1 MKCTI
6 AKDLLPLY
14 ADGLCSE
21 ETAAELESH
30 IDECPDCA
38 KQLEHFRTQLQPA
51 EQETADKA
59 EIKPMKKMRK
69 KLKRRKVTAVVL
81 SVILC
86 ILLIGSGFLGYNEF
100 INRYPSFSSISDVI
114 KLNKLTR
121 DLTKGDTQALLDVM
135 NFSYADL
142 YALKTTE
149 FKNLDSYKDFLKQQ
163 MDDAYAY
170 YFEGRDIKVKLEDI
184 YYTPKASEQEGVN
197 PYESYNYSYGFYE
210 DNTLLL
216 VLDFQKIAN
225 DQYIIYEYPLA
236 KPEETMQHYFVSNKL
251 PPDEIILDVILRY
264 STKGKYQAFAETGEI
279 SESPTAWG
287 MFFKAFPK
295 TENPDSVQDQPQI
308 KTGVRQLMEAG
319 WAPKDAMYTVDDFDA
334 EHGYWIYKVWF
345 TFANPETGDSCM
357 MERRFIYY
365 QSNLYVTDEEESV
378 IIGRNGDVP
387 AEIEEMIL
395 NLF

>member
-21 ETAAELESH
+21 ETAAELETH
-30 IDECPDCA
+30 IKECPDCA

-69 KLKRRKVTAVVL
+69 KLKRRKVTAIVL
-81 SVILC
+81 SVILG

-100 INRYPSFSSISDVI
+100 FNRYPSFSSISDVI

-121 DLTKGDTQALLDVM
+121 DLTKGNTQALLDVM

-149 FKNLDSYKDFLKQQ
+149 FENLDSYKDFLKQQ

-170 YFEGRDIKVKLEDI
+170 YFEGRDIKVKLEYAD
-184 YYTPKASEQEGVN
+184 YTPKVSEQEDVS
-197 PYESYNYSYGFYE
+197 PHVSYYYCYGFYE
-210 DNTLLL
+210 GDTLLL
-216 VLDFQKIAN
+216 TLDFQKIVN
-225 DQYIIYEYPLA
+225 DQYIIYEYPSE
-236 KPEETMQHYFVSNKL
+236 KSEEAMQHYFVSNKL
-251 PPDEIILDVILRY
+251 PPDEIILDIILRY

-279 SESPTAWG
+279 PESTTAWG
-287 MFFKAFPK
+287 LFFR
-295 TENPDSVQDQPQI
+295 EYPDMDDPDVSFSQRLKDD
-308 KTGVRQLMEAG
+308 VRAMMEAG
-319 WAPKDAMYTVDDFDA
+319 WAPKDAIYSVDAFD
-334 EHGYWIYKVWF
+334 EERGWWMYKVWF
-345 TFANPETGDSCM
+345 EFANPQTGDSCI
-357 MERRFIYY
+357 MERNFAFYDY
-365 QSNLYVTDEEESV
+365 DLYVTDEEESV